1 MTRPNKSEQG
11 SANSREQD
19 EINVANGGSSNQ
31 KKEVTKAANSLG
43 GDILDSLFEKPDSW
57 RDLADPFFDRITGV
71 GTNTAIAFG
80 YTDLSVQGLL
90 GVAENA
96 NNLIN
101 DLVKELNAE
110 GALNNE
116 FCKVIAPEVVIEDDD
131 PSSDSES
138 FGDSVKGCLN
148 KSSLIKSAKGDGN
161 SKAPIDIISNIF
173 SVVSELTKPADPAEC
188 INPYF
193 EQF

>member
-1 MTRPNKSEQG
+1 MTRPNRPKQG
-11 SANSREQD
+11 SVNNQEQD
-19 EINVANGGSSNQ
+19 ENNVANGGSSNE

-43 GDILDSLFEKPDSW
+43 GDILESLVEKPDSW
-57 RDLADPFFDRITGV
+57 RDLAEPVIDRAV
-71 GTNTAIAFG
+71 GLGANTAMAFG
-80 YTDLSVQGLL
+80 LTDLSTQGLL

-116 FCKVIAPEVVIEDDD
+116 FCKVIAPEVVIEDLK
-131 PSSDSES
+131 PYSDSM
-138 FGDSVKGCLN
+138 DSVEGCLN
-148 KSSLIKSAKGDGN
+148 KSSLYKSAQSADG
-161 SKAPIDIISNIF
+161 SIDIISNIF

-193 EQF
+193 EQFF